1 MPTPGD
7 ESCCVQALTEVTRDR
22 FSLTFAPGCRCPYP
36 FVILRS
42 GGSALVR
49 RRIQTP
55 SVATVLSVVQPEGEV
70 VLGAS
75 PPARRFAKRSGGPV
89 GRKTADRQGPA
100 GLYVDIASDVDAARL
115 IPGNPARFARHD
127 DFRGFRLLPESVC
140 GRCLQSRHRRRLVRL
155 ASWRRHAWGSTV
167 SAGSGGTSSERTSS
181 VAGTSRSSPSTISG
195 TQKRWRTSSSTTP
208 SSVSSTRTSR

>member
-55 SVATVLSVVQPEGEV
+55 SVATVLSVFQPEGEV

-127 DFRGFRLLPESVC
+127 DLSEVGPRSRVRVVSGCGLFGLVGMRSFRVRPDLSGSATVWSV
-140 GRCLQSRHRRRLVRL
+140 
-155 ASWRRHAWGSTV
+155 T
-167 SAGSGGTSSERTSS
+167 
-181 VAGTSRSSPSTISG
+181 
-195 TQKRWRTSSSTTP
+195 
-208 SSVSSTRTSR
+208 